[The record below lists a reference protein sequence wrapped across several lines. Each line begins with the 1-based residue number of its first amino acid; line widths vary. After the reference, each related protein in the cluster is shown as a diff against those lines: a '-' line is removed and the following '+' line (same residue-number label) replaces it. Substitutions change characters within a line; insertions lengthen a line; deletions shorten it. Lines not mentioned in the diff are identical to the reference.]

1 MNKNAKTDRKRTWI
15 SWIIWLAVIIGLSN
29 IMGTGTADTTTMD
42 TDGLYFQS
50 ASGYTSSIKW
60 EDIQRVEVTECPEFG
75 TLVEGTDVASEKS
88 GRWINDQFG
97 EYELFVS
104 TKIENCV
111 ICMTKDNRIV
121 VFNFESEE
129 STVSLYDA
137 ILKKM

>member
-1 MNKNAKTDRKRTWI
+1 MNKKVKTDSKGTWI
-15 SWIIWLAVIIGLSN
+15 SWIIWLAIIIGLAN
-29 IMGTGTADTTTMD
+29 IMGTGAVDTTAMGA
-42 TDGLYFQS
+42 DGLYFKS

-60 EDIQRVEVTECPEFG
+60 EDIQSVEVSKCPEFG
-75 TLVEGTDVASEKS
+75 TLVKGTDEDSEKS
-88 GRWINDQFG
+88 GKWINDKFG

-104 TKIENCV
+104 TKIENCI